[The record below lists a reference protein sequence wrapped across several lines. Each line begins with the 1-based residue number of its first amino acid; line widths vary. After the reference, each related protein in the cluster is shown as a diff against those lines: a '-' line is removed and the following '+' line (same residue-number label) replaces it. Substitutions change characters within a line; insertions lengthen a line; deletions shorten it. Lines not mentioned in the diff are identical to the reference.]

1 MSYMEINTIWIWYKK
16 VFFFFTSILFQ
27 FPQCISCHTEFL
39 CQRVYN
45 GCVKIKFSN
54 MLSFNF
60 FLLTFQFSLS
70 LLHDKFKSSVWKYY
84 KPNMSR
90 CVVDFPLLLCEGN
103 FHSAELKIEMSWHV
117 WTIKNQ
123 SPKSIKEFITHCDP
137 QNKNPFYV
145 WGAYKKI

>member
-1 MSYMEINTIWIWYKK
+1 MIQKG
-16 VFFFFTSILFQ
+16 VFFLHIHLVSISTMHKL
-27 FPQCISCHTEFL
+27 SHWVSL
-39 CQRVYN
+39 SRVYN

-123 SPKSIKEFITHCDP
+123 SPKSIKEFITQCDP